1 MDTDETERASTAST
15 ASTAPCIRVHA
26 LSAARGDALAL
37 DAVTCDLPAG
47 AVTAIVGGNGSGKS
61 TLLEVLAGLLEPTAG
76 EVTGLPDDRALVLQ
90 RTEGGDRLPLTARQ
104 AVEMGLWRERGL
116 LGRIGAEG
124 RRRVTAALRAVDMEG
139 SAERQL
145 SGMSGGQRQRVL
157 VAQGLVQRAPLLL
170 LDEPAAAADA
180 EARDRIDAAIAE
192 AAAAGATVV
201 LATHDRSSLARADH
215 AILLERGRLIAT
227 GSPSEVADAQAARA
241 AAALAPVVPVVPT

>member
-1 MDTDETERASTAST
+1 MDTAQPDG
-15 ASTAPCIRVHA
+15 APTPPRIRVHG

-37 DAVTCDLPAG
+37 DAVTCELHAG

-76 EVTGLPDDRALVLQ
+76 EVTGLPADRALVLQ
-90 RTEGGDRLPLTARQ
+90 RTDGGDRLPLTARQ
-104 AVEMGLWRERGL
+104 AVEMGLWRQRGL
-116 LGRIGAEG
+116 LGRIGADG
-124 RRRVTAALRAVDMEG
+124 RRRVAAALRAVDMEG

-145 SGMSGGQRQRVL
+145 TGMSGGQRQRVL
-157 VAQGLVQRAPLLL
+157 VAQGLVRRAPLLL

-201 LATHDRSSLARADH
+201 IATHDRSSLARADR
-215 AILLERGRLIAT
+215 AILLERGRLIAA
-227 GSPSEVADAQAARA
+227 GSPSAVADAQASRA
-241 AAALAPVVPVVPT
+241 AAALAPLEQA